1 MSIIEVKNSGCKP
14 DGFCHIIKK
23 ASAKP
28 VFIQSKMNS
37 VCNEDDCDIDWAVAK
52 VNNKFN

>member
-14 DGFCHIIKK
+14 DGACHIVKK
-23 ASAKP
+23 ACAKP

-37 VCNEDDCDIDWAVAK
+37 VPDDIDWSLEK
-52 VNNKFN
+52 VNDKFN

>member
-14 DGFCHIIKK
+14 DGACHIIKK

-28 VFIQSKMNS
+28 VFMQSKMDTKADEVDWS
-37 VCNEDDCDIDWAVAK
+37 EENEK
-52 VNNKFN
+52 KNGKFN